1 MKALIKYQCW
11 TTIKPLLGFYSILYG
26 IVILGYILG
35 HLMTGGLLKSPF
47 SGIEIS
53 CFIYLGITGS
63 LGFSEDFKMAIQ
75 NSFTRKQTLLAALSM
90 FLFVTCIMSI
100 IDTLGA
106 LCIQQ
111 FSPLYRSL
119 FQQIYPLDFSILAQW
134 LSLFLVYFTI
144 IICSY
149 LLNLI
154 CNKLGKKVFYFLL
167 ISVGLIIFALLPMI
181 ITLCLPQNTINE
193 IVKTLGILFGYLPN
207 GTIELLNPFLL
218 ISSII
223 VIITSLSYVTIKK
236 TELN

>member
-11 TTIKPLLGFYSILYG
+11 TTIKPLLGFYAILYG
-26 IVILGYILG
+26 IVILGYILAYF
-35 HLMTGGLLKSPF
+35 MTGGLLDSPF
-47 SGIEIS
+47 SGIEFS

-75 NSFTRKQTLLAALSM
+75 NSFTRKQIVLATLSM

-119 FQQIYPLDFSILAQW
+119 FQQTYHLDFSILTQW
-134 LSLFLVYFTI
+134 LSLFLMYFTI
-144 IICSY
+144 IISSY

-167 ISVGLIIFALLPMI
+167 ISIGLIIFAFLPMI

-193 IVKTLGILFGYLPN
+193 IVKTLGIILGYLPN
-207 GTIELLNPFLL
+207 GNIELLNPLLL

-223 VIITSLSYVTIKK
+223 VIITGLSYLTIKK

>member
-11 TTIKPLLGFYSILYG
+11 TTIKPLIVFYAILYG
-26 IVILGYILG
+26 IVILGYILAYFI
-35 HLMTGGLLKSPF
+35 TGGLLDSPF
-47 SGIEIS
+47 SGIEFS

-75 NSFTRKQTLLAALSM
+75 NSFTRKQIVAATFSM
-90 FLFVTCIMSI
+90 FLFVTCIMST

-111 FSPLYRSL
+111 FSPLYRTL
-119 FQQIYPLDFSILAQW
+119 LEQTYYLDASILTQW
-134 LSLFLVYFTI
+134 LSLFVVYFSI
-144 IICSY
+144 ITCSY

-154 CNKLGKKVFYFLL
+154 SNKLGKKVFYLTL
-167 ISVGLIIFALLPMI
+167 ISAGLIIFGLLPMI
-181 ITLCLPQNTINE
+181 ITICLPQNTVNE
-193 IVKTLGILFGYLPN
+193 IGKTLGIILGYLPN
-207 GTIELLNPFLL
+207 RDINLLNPLLL

-223 VIITSLSYVTIKK
+223 VIITGLSYLIIKK

>member
-11 TTIKPLLGFYSILYG
+11 TTIKPLLAFYAILYG
-26 IVILGYILG
+26 IVILGYILAFF
-35 HLMTGGLLKSPF
+35 MTGGLLKSPF
-47 SGIEIS
+47 SGIEFS
-53 CFIYLGITGS
+53 CFIYLGITGA
-63 LGFSEDFKMAIQ
+63 LGFNEDFKMAIQ
-75 NSFTRKQTLLAALSM
+75 NGFTRKQIIIATLCM
-90 FLFVTCIMSI
+90 FLFVTCIMSFV
-100 IDTLGA
+100 DTFGA
-106 LCIQQ
+106 LCIQE

-119 FQQIYPLDFSILAQW
+119 FQQVYYVEHSIFTQW
-134 LSLFLVYFTI
+134 LGLFLVYFTI

-167 ISVGLIIFALLPMI
+167 ISVGLFVCALLPMI

-193 IVKTLGILFGYLPN
+193 IAETLGILLGYQQN
-207 GTIELLNPFLL
+207 GTIELLNPLLL

-223 VIITSLSYVTIKK
+223 TIITGLSYLTIKK